1 MLLDFSQ
8 WGHIADEKNV
18 NRIIS
23 VSLLLSCNGKYVAIP
38 VGESNN
44 TNFND
49 ALDHTCAV
57 IAKTSTSFK
66 VQIDDYMAGI
76 SWICLG
82 IC

>member
-1 MLLDFSQ
+1 MDFSQ
-8 WGHIADEKNV
+8 WGHIADGKNV

-23 VSLLLSCNGKYVAIP
+23 VSLLLPCNGKYVVVP

-49 ALDHTCAV
+49 ALDHTCVV
-57 IAKTSTSFK
+57 IAKTSISFK
-66 VQIDDYMAGI
+66 VQIDDYMTGI
-76 SWICLG
+76 SWICIG

>member
-1 MLLDFSQ
+1 MLHIQ
-8 WGHIADEKNV
+8 WGHIADGKNV

-23 VSLLLSCNGKYVAIP
+23 VSLLLSCNGKYVAVP

-49 ALDHTCAV
+49 ALDHTCVV
-57 IAKTSTSFK
+57 IAKTSISFK
-66 VQIDDYMAGI
+66 VQIDDYMTGI
-76 SWICLG
+76 SWICIG